1 MENLE
6 LRIMDKATEKADRYI
21 DNTFQVLVNELHNID
36 MMLDKDSDTPN
47 AQMFDLDTII
57 DALKEIREE
66 YTTIDGKMSQYHVL
80 QALLGLQKMA
90 IKQYFF
96 NQIISK
102 IVDEVK

>member
-6 LRIMDKATEKADRYI
+6 LRIMNKATEKADRYI
-21 DNTFQVLVNELHNID
+21 DNTFEALVNELHNID
-36 MMLDKDSDTPN
+36 CILDKDSDNPN
-47 AQMFDLDTII
+47 PQRFDLNTII
-57 DALKEIREE
+57 DALKEVREE

-80 QALLGLQKMA
+80 QAMLGLQKMA

-96 NQIISK
+96 NQIVNK

>member
-1 MENLE
+1 MTNLE
-6 LRIMDKATEKADRYI
+6 LRIMNKATERADRFI

-57 DALKEIREE
+57 IALEEIRDE
-66 YTTIDGKMSQYHVL
+66 YTIDGKMSQYHVI
-80 QALLGLQKMA
+80 QALLGLQKQA
-90 IKQYFF
+90 IKKAFF
-96 NQIISK
+96 NQIVNK